1 MTRFLTLAL
10 SGAAALAVSP
20 AAAHVGAHGVHGAS
34 ESLAAGVLHPLF
46 GLDHVLAMVA
56 VGLWAAQVGG
66 RALWMVPAAFVAAM
80 TAGFGLSV
88 AGLTLPSA
96 EPMIVASVV
105 ALGLLVAAAVRLDVR
120 VGAGLAAL
128 FALFHGAAHGA
139 ELGDAGA
146 AAFGLGFVAATAALH
161 GAGVALGLGLARL
174 GPVASRALG
183 GATAAAGLALAF
195 A

>member
-10 SGAAALAVSP
+10 AGAAALAASP
-20 AAAHVGAHGVHGAS
+20 AAAHLAPGAHG
-34 ESLAAGVLHPLF
+34 SLAAGFTHPLF

-56 VGLWAAQVGG
+56 VGLWASQVGG
-66 RALWMVPAAFVAAM
+66 RAMALIPAAFVAAM
-80 TAGFGLSV
+80 AAGFGLSV

-105 ALGLLVAAAVRLDVR
+105 ALGLLVAAAVRLDAR
-120 VGAGLAAL
+120 IGGALVAL
-128 FALFHGAAHGA
+128 FALFHGAAHGS
-139 ELGDAGA
+139 ELGEAGA
-146 AAFGLGFVAATAALH
+146 AAFGLGFVLATAALH

-174 GPVASRALG
+174 GPLATRALG
-183 GATAAAGLALAF
+183 AATAAAGMALAY